1 VSAADGGS
9 AREEVLARVR
19 SALEG
24 TPDATRAAAAAEIPR
39 AYRPRGDLAPGALE
53 LLDLLTDRLEDYRAT
68 VRRCTPDRLAD
79 AVAAAVGEGLAVAA
93 ESSRER
99 ARVVVPPGLDRAWLG
114 RGPAEAVVDGADGA
128 WLTADDLDRV
138 DGVVTGA
145 AVAVAETGTIV
156 LDAGP
161 DQGRRII
168 TLVPDLHVCVVRAD
182 QVVATVPEAVARL
195 EPTRPLTWISG
206 PSATSDI
213 ELNRVEGVHG
223 PRTLQVV
230 LVEDGGPAE
239 A

>member
-1 VSAADGGS
+1 MS

-19 SALEG
+19 SALDG
-24 TPDATRAAAAAEIPR
+24 TPDATRAAATAEV
-39 AYRPRGDLAPGALE
+39 PRGYRRSGDLPSGAPA
-53 LLDLLTDRLEDYRAT
+53 LLDLLEDRLVDYKAV
-68 VRRCTPDRLAD
+68 VRRCTPDG
-79 AVAAAVGEGLAVAA
+79 VAAALAAALAEGLAAA
-93 ESSRER
+93 DESSAEG
-99 ARVVVPPGLDRAWLG
+99 ARVVVPPELDRSWLVDA
-114 RGPAEAVVDGADGA
+114 PAEVVTDGARRIDGTA
-128 WLTADDLDRV
+128 GEWLDAAALDRV
-138 DGVVTGA
+138 DGVVTAA

-156 LDAGP
+156 LDASP
-161 DQGRRII
+161 DQGRRAI

-213 ELNRVEGVHG
+213 ELIRVEGVHG

-230 LVEDGGPAE
+230 LVEQPDPA